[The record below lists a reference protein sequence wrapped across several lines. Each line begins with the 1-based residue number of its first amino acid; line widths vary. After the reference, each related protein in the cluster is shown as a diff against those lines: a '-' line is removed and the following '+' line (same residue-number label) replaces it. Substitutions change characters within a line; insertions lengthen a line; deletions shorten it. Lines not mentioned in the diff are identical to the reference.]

1 MQSIDLIIIEGNSCR
16 ITLLTIWI
24 KQFMGIAIF
33 CLILGFIIGY
43 LFRDSRKETN
53 APNAKARPNTRNV
66 YLSYN
71 ERQRAKLQ
79 HYSDADRIRELNLL
93 SPNESKFMRLLQHQ
107 FQHELLI
114 IKDRRFYIADQDRYP
129 IAIFEYRDGSKELK
143 VQDVEDGIPVFIY
156 KAILSSDA
164 IAEDYL
170 FIKNNNSARK

>member
-1 MQSIDLIIIEGNSCR
+1 
-16 ITLLTIWI
+16 
-24 KQFMGIAIF
+24 MGIAIF

-43 LFRDSRKETN
+43 LFRDSRNETN
-53 APNAKARPNTRNV
+53 APNTNARPNTRNV

-129 IAIFEYRDGSKELK
+129 IAFFEYRDGSKELK
-143 VQDVEDGIPVFIY
+143 V
-156 KAILSSDA
+156 
-164 IAEDYL
+164 
-170 FIKNNNSARK
+170 